1 MTLPT
6 HLLAGLIIGKLTG
19 NYTAAIAGSLLIDLD
34 HIVSF
39 YRHGILFKLKKLIKE
54 ISDEKDPW
62 KDQRNYLHNI
72 FVWAAISVILCLIN
86 FNFGIIF
93 SICYAVHFVFDALN
107 TVNFYPFYPSKK
119 FPVKGFIKYGT
130 RRELIFDLFLI
141 IVLVLVFL
149 IQGKNI

>member
-6 HLLAGLIIGKLTG
+6 HLLAGLIIGNLTG

-39 YRHGILFKLKKLIKE
+39 YRHGILFKPKKLLKE

-62 KDQRNYLHNI
+62 EDQRNYLHNI
-72 FVWAAISVILCLIN
+72 FVWLIISVILCLIN

-93 SICYAVHFVFDALN
+93 SLCCFVHFIFDGLN
-107 TVNFYPFYPSKK
+107 SVNFYPLYPSKK
-119 FPVKGFIKYGT
+119 LSVKGFIKYGT
-130 RRELIFDLFLI
+130 RKELAFDFFLI
-141 IVLVLVFL
+141 IILALLF
-149 IQGKNI
+149 INPR